1 MTANPVP
8 PAEPGSPRLA
18 HEPIVLALAETLLVA
33 GLVAAPLLPDALAAG
48 GFLLLSLLWL
58 WLRPAR
64 ERRLAGP
71 ILALALA
78 ALTAGWLA
86 GLLEQPTHDEWV
98 RATRREYSRLWDD
111 LRLEAREAAAAVGGR
126 PRRSRRA

>member
-1 MTANPVP
+1 MTDPSLP
-8 PAEPGSPRLA
+8 PADPGTPRLA
-18 HEPIVLALAETLLVA
+18 HEPAVLALVETLLVA

-64 ERRLAGP
+64 ERQLAGP

-78 ALTAGWLA
+78 SLTAGWLA
-86 GLLEQPTHDEWV
+86 GLLEDRKSV
-98 RATRREYSRLWDD
+98 
-111 LRLEAREAAAAVGGR
+111 V
-126 PRRSRRA
+126 